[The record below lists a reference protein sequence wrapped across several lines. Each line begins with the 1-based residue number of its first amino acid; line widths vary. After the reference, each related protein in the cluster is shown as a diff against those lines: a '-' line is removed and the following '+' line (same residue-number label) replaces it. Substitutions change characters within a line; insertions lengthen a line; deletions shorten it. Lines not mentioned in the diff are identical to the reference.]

1 MAAAANR
8 LPDQIELL
16 KHDRTIVL
24 LKFLSKLGSGSQGTV
39 YKATIDG
46 VAYAVKSVTLRF
58 SVGKYNRTAFNA
70 ENEIAKNILKVKNA
84 DNTVSKH
91 ICKFYGIIERKPVG
105 ETPPSEFVYYDTRP
119 LNAGESPRFYFIYE
133 LIAGESLTNLIERGL
148 SPMQI
153 VDYGRQLL
161 EACVA
166 FHKSGIAHN
175 DLKPDNI
182 IIDEHG
188 ILKIIDYGLS
198 CNIKDCKT
206 IKGMTFEYGAPEI
219 ATLADS
225 HSTVIER
232 ILRHLQTDI
241 FSTGCILYELIIG
254 RKLFHDSHIRGYFDA
269 DHLPLI
275 VLAEPHKQYEPLL
288 RSMVSFDPTPLP
300 FILEIKNLHEQ
311 LKKAAAN
318 RDRAKC
324 GELVAR
330 IKELS
335 SGLKPL
341 GNNRPTAVAALQMW
355 NDLHPRAVAEV
366 EPLRSEEGLPAASI
380 ESRAVVGEIIAA
392 VNATNATK
400 EAKKGGRQT
409 RKRRLSRRRS

>member
-1 MAAAANR
+1 MAAVANR
-8 LPDQIELL
+8 LPEQVELL
-16 KHDRTIVL
+16 KQDGTIVL
-24 LKFLSKLGSGSQGTV
+24 LKFLSKLGSGAQGTV

-105 ETPPSEFVYYDTRP
+105 EIPPNEFVYYDTRP
-119 LNAGESPRFYFIYE
+119 LDPRESPRFYFIYE

-148 SPMQI
+148 TPIQI

-175 DLKPDNI
+175 DLKPDNVI
-182 IIDEHG
+182 INERG

-225 HSTVIER
+225 HSRVIGNV
-232 ILRHLQTDI
+232 LRHLQTDI
-241 FSTGCILYELIIG
+241 FSTGCILYELITG
-254 RKLFHDSHIRGYFDA
+254 RKLFHDSHIRRYFDA
-269 DHLPLI
+269 DHLPSI
-275 VLAEPHKQYEPLL
+275 VLAEPLKQYEPLL

-311 LKKAAAN
+311 LKKAVAN
-318 RDRAKC
+318 RDKAKC
-324 GELVAR
+324 DELVASM
-330 IKELS
+330 KELS

-341 GNNRPTAVAALQMW
+341 GNDRPTAVAALQMW
-355 NDLHPRAVAEV
+355 NDLHPRAVAVV
-366 EPLRSEEGLPAASI
+366 EPPPSEGGLPEASI

-392 VNATNATK
+392 VNATNTA
-400 EAKKGGRQT
+400 KGGRQT
-409 RKRRLSRRRS
+409 RRRLSRRRRR